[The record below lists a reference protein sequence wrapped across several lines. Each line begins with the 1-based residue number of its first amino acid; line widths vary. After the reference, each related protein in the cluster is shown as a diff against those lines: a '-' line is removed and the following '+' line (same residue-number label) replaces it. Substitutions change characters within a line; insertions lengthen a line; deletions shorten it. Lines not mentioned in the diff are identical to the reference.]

1 MTAQQLT
8 DRIHVE
14 TGLRGA
20 NHGWIETSG
29 GIVLVDTP
37 FKPSDALRLRSHLEG
52 LGRLRYVINTEPHAD
67 HWTGNPYFDAP
78 VVAHD
83 GVRERILAM
92 DVEEHHA
99 RIGALGPDEPA
110 HVATYRAKPP
120 EVTFSSELTLHV
132 GDRTF
137 RLIHMP
143 GHTPFQAA
151 VLVVEDG
158 VAFTSDNLFS
168 GVHTWLQEANP
179 EVWLSALDSLR
190 ALDADV
196 LVPGHGSICGK
207 ERLDEQAAFIR
218 EWVAYVRDG
227 VDRGLTRDEAV
238 EQLTALTERYP
249 MDAEQEKLAPMVMQ
263 RNVANLYDF
272 VTGQGIH
279 ARA

>member
-1 MTAQQLT
+1 VHQLT

-20 NHGWIETSG
+20 NHGWIETSE

-37 FKPSDALRLRSHLEG
+37 FKPSDAVRLRAHLDG
-52 LGRLRYVINTEPHAD
+52 LGRLRYVVNTEPHAD
-67 HWTGNPYFDAP
+67 HWTGNTYFDAP
-78 VVAHD
+78 AVAHA
-83 GVRERILAM
+83 GVRRRVLEM
-92 DVEEHHA
+92 DVAGHHG
-99 RIGALGPDEPA
+99 RIAALGPGEPT
-110 HVATYRAKPP
+110 HVATYRAKAP
-120 EVTFSSELTLHV
+120 EVTFESELTLHV
-132 GDRTF
+132 GDRTL

-158 VAFTSDNLFS
+158 VVFTSDNLFS
-168 GVHTWLQEANP
+168 GVQTWLQEADP
-179 EVWLSALDSLR
+179 DAWLSALDSLR
-190 ALDADV
+190 SLDAKV

-207 ERLDEQAAFIR
+207 DRLDEQAAYIR

-227 VDRGLTRDEAV
+227 VDRGLLRDEAV
-238 EQLTALTERYP
+238 ERLTALTDRYP
-249 MDAEQEKLAPMVMQ
+249 MDAEQEGLAPMVMR

-279 ARA
+279 APT